1 MVLFDI
7 ILFGIFDE
15 LLIRIPKKIRS
26 TLGIFFLII
35 GFSLIL
41 YGWLNSSTWL
51 GIVALL
57 LTMFGSVLLWD
68 TMSGDEDSET
78 NIVQKICCPQCK
90 QILNIPSNYTGLVS
104 CPTCKEKVRLNNGLI
119 GTEDLSD
126 VISNVD
132 YSTKPNDEVIPC
144 DDSSEDNWT
153 IPYGIKQNQISLGIS
168 VIGVII
174 GFLAI
179 FLFISAFT
187 ADAWCPEE
195 DQSEVIR
202 DGETVISCESSEM
215 WNGTINRLFFSCCL
229 FVPLSMFLTRVGI
242 ILRKSTNN
250 VVLSTEIEHD
260 SQNMVKDDFSSEIFS
275 DSSLAL
281 SLQSIAK
288 WFGTGL
294 MLFVAMMAVLVVVLL
309 IIVLYALLSSDGFF
323 A

>member
-15 LLIRIPKKIRS
+15 LLIRVPKKIRS

-35 GFSLIL
+35 GFSLIF

-68 TMSGDEDSET
+68 TIRGDEDRET

-90 QILNIPSNYTGLVS
+90 QILKIPSNYTGLVS
-104 CPTCKEKVRLNNGLI
+104 CPTCKEKIRLNNGLI
-119 GTEDLSD
+119 GTKDLSD

-132 YSTKPNDEVIPC
+132 YSTKPNDDVIPC

-153 IPYGIKQNQISLGIS
+153 IPYGIKQNQIALGIS

-202 DGETVISCESSEM
+202 DGETVISCQSSEM

-229 FVPLSMFLTRVGI
+229 FIPLSMFLTRVGI

-260 SQNMVKDDFSSEIFS
+260 SQNMVKVDHSSENFS

-288 WFGTGL
+288 WFGMGL
-294 MLFVAMMAVLVVVLL
+294 MLFVAMISGLLVILL
-309 IIVLYALLSSDGFF
+309 IIVFYAIISADGLFG
-323 A
+323 

>member
-15 LLIRIPKKIRS
+15 LLIRVPKKIRS

-35 GFSLIL
+35 GFSLII

-68 TMSGDEDSET
+68 TIRGDEDRVT

-90 QILNIPSNYTGLVS
+90 QILKIPSTYTGLVS
-104 CPTCKEKVRLNNGLI
+104 CPTCKEKIRLNNGLI

-126 VISNVD
+126 VISKVH
-132 YSTKPNDEVIPC
+132 YSTKTNDEVIPC
-144 DDSSEDNWT
+144 DDSSEENWM

-168 VIGVII
+168 LIGVII

-202 DGETVISCESSEM
+202 DGETVISCQSSEM

-250 VVLSTEIEHD
+250 VVISTEIEHN
-260 SQNMVKDDFSSEIFS
+260 SQNKVKVDHSSENFS

-288 WFGTGL
+288 WFGMGL
-294 MLFVAMMAVLVVVLL
+294 MLFVAMISGLLVILL
-309 IIVLYALLSSDGFF
+309 IIVFYAIISADGLFG
-323 A
+323 

>member
-15 LLIRIPKKIRS
+15 LLIRVPKKIRS

-35 GFSLIL
+35 GFSLIF

-68 TMSGDEDSET
+68 TIRGDEDRVT

-90 QILNIPSNYTGLVS
+90 QILKIPSNYTGLVS
-104 CPTCKEKVRLNNGLI
+104 CPTCKEKIRLNNGLI

-126 VISNVD
+126 VISKVH
-132 YSTKPNDEVIPC
+132 YSTKTNDEVIPC
-144 DDSSEDNWT
+144 DDSSEENWM

-168 VIGVII
+168 LIGVII

-202 DGETVISCESSEM
+202 DGETVISCQSSEM

-250 VVLSTEIEHD
+250 VVISTEIEHN
-260 SQNMVKDDFSSEIFS
+260 SQNKVKVDHSSENFS

-288 WFGTGL
+288 WFGMGL
-294 MLFVAMMAVLVVVLL
+294 MLFVAMISGLLVILL
-309 IIVLYALLSSDGFF
+309 IIVFYAIISADGLFG
-323 A
+323 

>member
-15 LLIRIPKKIRS
+15 LLIRVPKKIRS

-35 GFSLIL
+35 GFSLII
-41 YGWLNSSTWL
+41 YGLLNSSTWL

-68 TMSGDEDSET
+68 TIRGDEDRVT

-90 QILNIPSNYTGLVS
+90 QILKIPSNYTGLVS
-104 CPTCKEKVRLNNGLI
+104 CPTCKEKIRLNNGLI

-126 VISNVD
+126 VISKVH
-132 YSTKPNDEVIPC
+132 YSTKTNDEVIPC
-144 DDSSEDNWT
+144 DDSSEENWM

-168 VIGVII
+168 LIGVII

-202 DGETVISCESSEM
+202 DGETVISCQSSEM

-229 FVPLSMFLTRVGI
+229 FIPLSMFLTRVGI

-250 VVLSTEIEHD
+250 VVLSTEIEHN
-260 SQNMVKDDFSSEIFS
+260 SQNKVKVDHSSENFS

-288 WFGTGL
+288 WFGMGL
-294 MLFVAMMAVLVVVLL
+294 MLFVAMISGLLVILL
-309 IIVLYALLSSDGFF
+309 IIVFYAIISADGLFG
-323 A
+323 

>member
-15 LLIRIPKKIRS
+15 LLIRVPKKIRS

-35 GFSLIL
+35 GFSLII
-41 YGWLNSSTWL
+41 YGLLNSSTWL

-68 TMSGDEDSET
+68 TIRGDEDRVT

-90 QILNIPSNYTGLVS
+90 QILKIPSNYTGLVS
-104 CPTCKEKVRLNNGLI
+104 CPTCKEKIRLNNGLI

-126 VISNVD
+126 VISKVH
-132 YSTKPNDEVIPC
+132 YSTKTNDEVIPC
-144 DDSSEDNWT
+144 DDSSEENWM

-168 VIGVII
+168 LIGVII

-202 DGETVISCESSEM
+202 DGETVISCQSSEM

-250 VVLSTEIEHD
+250 VVISTEIEHN
-260 SQNMVKDDFSSEIFS
+260 SQNKVKVDHSSENFS

-288 WFGTGL
+288 WFGMGL
-294 MLFVAMMAVLVVVLL
+294 MLFVAMISGLLVILL
-309 IIVLYALLSSDGFF
+309 IIVFYAIISADGLFG
-323 A
+323 

>member
-1 MVLFDI
+1 
-7 ILFGIFDE
+7 
-15 LLIRIPKKIRS
+15 
-26 TLGIFFLII
+26 
-35 GFSLIL
+35 
-41 YGWLNSSTWL
+41 
-51 GIVALL
+51 
-57 LTMFGSVLLWD
+57 MFGSVLLWD
-68 TMSGDEDSET
+68 TIRGDEDRVT

-90 QILNIPSNYTGLVS
+90 QILKIPSNYTGLVS
-104 CPTCKEKVRLNNGLI
+104 CPTCKEKIRLNNGLI

-126 VISNVD
+126 VISKVH
-132 YSTKPNDEVIPC
+132 YSTKTNDEVIPC
-144 DDSSEDNWT
+144 DDSSEENWM

-168 VIGVII
+168 LIGVII

-202 DGETVISCESSEM
+202 DGETVISCQSSEM

-229 FVPLSMFLTRVGI
+229 FIPLSMFLTRVGI

-250 VVLSTEIEHD
+250 VVISTEIEHN
-260 SQNMVKDDFSSEIFS
+260 SQNKVKVDHSSENFS

-288 WFGTGL
+288 WFGMGL
-294 MLFVAMMAVLVVVLL
+294 MLFVAMISGLLVILL
-309 IIVLYALLSSDGFF
+309 IIVFYAIISADGLFG
-323 A
+323 

>member
-26 TLGIFFLII
+26 TLGIFLLII

-57 LTMFGSVLLWD
+57 LTMFGSVLLCD
-68 TMSGDEDSET
+68 TMNGEEDREN
-78 NIVQKICCPQCK
+78 NIVGKICCPQCK
-90 QILNIPSNYTGLVS
+90 QILNLPSNYTGLVS
-104 CPTCKEKVRLNNGLI
+104 CPTCKEKIHLNNGLI
-119 GTEDLSD
+119 CTEDLSD
-126 VISNVD
+126 VISNI
-132 YSTKPNDEVIPC
+132 YHGTKPNGEVIPC
-144 DDSSEDNWT
+144 DDSSEENWT

-195 DQSEVIR
+195 DQRETTR
-202 DGETVISCESSEM
+202 DGEIVISCESSEM
-215 WNGTINRLFFSCCL
+215 WNGTIDSLFLSCCL

-260 SQNMVKDDFSSEIFS
+260 SQNMIKDDFSSEIFS

-294 MLFVAMMAVLVVVLL
+294 MLFVALIAVLVVVLL
-309 IIVLYALLSSDGFF
+309 IILLYAIISSDGFF

>member
-15 LLIRIPKKIRS
+15 LLIRVPKKIRS

-35 GFSLIL
+35 GFSLII
-41 YGWLNSSTWL
+41 YGLLNSSTWL

-68 TMSGDEDSET
+68 TIRGDEDRVT

-90 QILNIPSNYTGLVS
+90 QILKIPSNYTGLVS
-104 CPTCKEKVRLNNGLI
+104 CPTCKEKIRLNNGLI

-126 VISNVD
+126 VISKVH
-132 YSTKPNDEVIPC
+132 YSTKTNDEVIPC
-144 DDSSEDNWT
+144 DDSSEENWM

-168 VIGVII
+168 LIGVII

-202 DGETVISCESSEM
+202 DGETVISCQSSEM

-229 FVPLSMFLTRVGI
+229 FIPLSMFLTRVGI

-250 VVLSTEIEHD
+250 VVISTEIEHN
-260 SQNMVKDDFSSEIFS
+260 SQNKVKVDHSSENFS

-288 WFGTGL
+288 WFGMGL
-294 MLFVAMMAVLVVVLL
+294 MLFVAMISGLLVILL
-309 IIVLYALLSSDGFF
+309 IIVFYAIISADGLFG
-323 A
+323 

>member
-41 YGWLNSSTWL
+41 YGWFNSSTWL

-57 LTMFGSVLLWD
+57 LTMFGSILLWD
-68 TMSGDEDSET
+68 TMGGDEDSET
-78 NIVQKICCPQCK
+78 NIMQKICCPQCK

-168 VIGVII
+168 VIC
-174 GFLAI
+174 L
-179 FLFISAFT
+179 LYTS
-187 ADAWCPEE
+187 P
-195 DQSEVIR
+195 SPR
-202 DGETVISCESSEM
+202 D
-215 WNGTINRLFFSCCL
+215 
-229 FVPLSMFLTRVGI
+229 
-242 ILRKSTNN
+242 
-250 VVLSTEIEHD
+250 
-260 SQNMVKDDFSSEIFS
+260 
-275 DSSLAL
+275 
-281 SLQSIAK
+281 
-288 WFGTGL
+288 
-294 MLFVAMMAVLVVVLL
+294 
-309 IIVLYALLSSDGFF
+309 
-323 A
+323 